1 MATLAATQVSGDGL
15 GLAIPFGALHLE
27 IWRVTGATVGDTTTI
42 APARGRFVMST
53 PGFASNLTT
62 TPGTNVTV
70 VVGLTGATAVDIP
83 VLVLD

>member
-1 MATLAATQVSGDGL
+1 MATLAATQVTGDNL
-15 GLAIPFGALHLE
+15 GIPVPLGALHLE

-42 APARGRFVMST
+42 APARGRFVMAV

-83 VLVLD
+83 ILILP

>member
-1 MATLAATQVSGDGL
+1 MATLAATQVVASGL
-15 GLAIPFGALHLE
+15 GLPIPVDGCHLE

-42 APARGRFVMST
+42 APARGRFPIAV

-83 VLVLD
+83 VLILD